1 MSDQMGADSFYN
13 VWQNLRRISLVHLK
27 VVIDAFYANIP
38 DIHAVRL
45 ELADKILDLRA

>member
-1 MSDQMGADSFYN
+1 MNDQMGADSFYN